1 MSLHILTEKQKS
13 KQIDNI
19 PIGLT
24 KSGKYICF
32 GSKKEKDKQEVTDL
46 ESSIS
51 MLPYLDEKSK
61 QRSAVFISGI
71 SGSGKST
78 VCKEILDNVKP
89 RKIILFTTASNLD
102 PVYKEYQQ
110 QDEKHF
116 YECQKKKK
124 QYEPK
129 FIHINLK
136 CDECLEL
143 LTVENLANST
153 VIFDDFQILDKKRY
167 CLVESL
173 LNDCLENG
181 RKLSIQIITV
191 VHQTQNYNK
200 TRNIIFESDTFIL
213 FPWTNQNAVKKFL
226 TSYGD
231 MSKDEIEKAINESS
245 EKFDR
250 LIYHKSYP
258 RYIQTKNKIYLL

>member
-1 MSLHILTEKQKS
+1 MSLHILSEKQIK
-13 KQIDNI
+13 DNI

-24 KSGKYICF
+24 KQEKYICYN
-32 GSKKEKDKQEVTDL
+32 SKKEKDKRE
-46 ESSIS
+46 IS
-51 MLPYLDEKSK
+51 NVENTIIPYLDEKSK
-61 QRSAVFISGI
+61 QRSAIFISGI

-89 RKIILFTTASNLD
+89 KRILLFTTASNLD
-102 PVYKEYQQ
+102 PVYEAYQKE
-110 QDEKHF
+110 DEKFF

-124 QYEPK
+124 EYTPK
-129 FIHINLK
+129 FIQINLK
-136 CDECLEL
+136 QDECLEL
-143 LTVENLANST
+143 LTVQNLANST
-153 VIFDDFQILDKKRY
+153 CIFDDFQILDKKRY
-167 CLVESL
+167 AVVESL

-181 RKLSIQIITV
+181 RKLNIRVITI
-191 VHQTQNYNK
+191 VHQSQNYNK
-200 TRNIIFESDTFIL
+200 TRNIIFESDTFVL

-231 MSKDEIEKAINESS
+231 MSKDEIEKAISESS